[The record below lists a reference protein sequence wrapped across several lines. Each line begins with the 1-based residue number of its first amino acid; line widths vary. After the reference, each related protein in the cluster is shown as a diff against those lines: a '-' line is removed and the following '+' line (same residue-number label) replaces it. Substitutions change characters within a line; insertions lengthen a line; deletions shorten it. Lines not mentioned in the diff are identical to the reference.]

1 LISILCLIPL
11 CPNPLLLDRFYT
23 YKYRETRLRI

>member
-11 CPNPLLLDRFYT
+11 CSNPLLLDRFYT